1 MTGDGHHP
9 IPLWATSRGLLVM
22 VRMALSQQG
31 RTAIPTGTLG
41 DFRKALDETRSRVVI
56 VAAEDLLAGGLD
68 AALLERLVG
77 DGTAVVLLSAARPLP
92 APPGPRT
99 RVLPVPFTTRDL
111 LDALS
116 VAHESAWPSR
126 GGAEP
131 LNAPAPIVP
140 PLQPLSS
147 APSTFGSEAI
157 AELVRQEV
165 ERVVAETSR
174 KVVEE
179 VARRIVPELA
189 EAMIR
194 EELARVLRES
204 DETALA
210 GPGGPDDDR

>member
-1 MTGDGHHP
+1 MTGDGHRP
-9 IPLWATSRGLLVM
+9 IPLWASSRGIHVM

-56 VAAEDLLAGGLD
+56 VAAEDLQAGGLD

-77 DGTAVVLLSAARPLP
+77 DGTEVVLLSSARPLP
-92 APPGPRT
+92 DPPGPRT
-99 RVLPVPFTTRDL
+99 RVLPVPFTARGL

-116 VAHESAWPSR
+116 GALESAWPSR
-126 GGAEP
+126 GSAEA
-131 LNAPAPIVP
+131 LDAPAPVLP
-140 PLQPLSS
+140 PLPPLSS
-147 APSTFGSEAI
+147 PSPASGSEAI
-157 AELVRQEV
+157 AELVRREV
-165 ERVVAETSR
+165 ERVVAEAAR

-179 VARRIVPELA
+179 VARRVVPELA